1 VDLFGSANLASTKRV
16 SGRVARLTPSPPD
29 GRASGFGKG
38 GGRSSVIGRR
48 LYRIPRTDD
57 RQHFADLDGSG
68 SAVSF
73 SLDRRSPALVI
84 ENNKTQRI
92 RVNKQIRISPVR
104 VIANDGEQLGVLPID
119 EALAAAQA
127 RGLDLVEVRRWPARP
142 SSRSWI
148 TASSS
153 SSRRRRR
160 GREEEAARDPSQGGQ
175 VPPRDRRSR
184 FRVQDAARAGVSPGR
199 QTR

>member
-1 VDLFGSANLASTKRV
+1 VVAWFEHDPEVVAGRLGRDGKAFGLWTLFGSANLASTKRV

-68 SAVSF
+68 PRFRFHSTGGAP
-73 SLDRRSPALVI
+73 LWLI

-92 RVNKQIRISPVR
+92 RVNKQIRISPS
-104 VIANDGEQLGVLPID
+104 G
-119 EALAAAQA
+119 
-127 RGLDLVEVRRWPARP
+127 
-142 SSRSWI
+142 
-148 TASSS
+148 
-153 SSRRRRR
+153 
-160 GREEEAARDPSQGGQ
+160 
-175 VPPRDRRSR
+175 
-184 FRVQDAARAGVSPGR
+184 
-199 QTR
+199 